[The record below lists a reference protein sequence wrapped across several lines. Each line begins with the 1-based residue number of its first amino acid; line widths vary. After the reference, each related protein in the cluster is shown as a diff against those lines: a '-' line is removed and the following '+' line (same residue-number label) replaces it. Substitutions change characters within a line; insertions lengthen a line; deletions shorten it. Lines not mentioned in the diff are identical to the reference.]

1 MKIFLTITFL
11 ASLSFSSYSQITD
24 TCEYVSENYNLGGL
38 DCSWGVTDA
47 DFTIDSYQ
55 WVNCDNMY
63 SHFIDDTTSQYES
76 SYNGN
81 VAVIIEALGCIDT
94 SFCQDICTWGIEEI
108 EKNTMSKKEVTKII
122 DLRGRES
129 EDEPNRI
136 LIYVYS
142 DGTTEKRFRV
152 E

>member
-1 MKIFLTITFL
+1 MKTILTITIL
-11 ASLSFSSYSQITD
+11 ATLSFSSYSQITD
-24 TCEYVSENYNLGGL
+24 TCEYVSENYSLGGL
-38 DCSWGVTDA
+38 DCAMGILPKG
-47 DFTIDSYQ
+47 FPIDSYQ

-63 SHFIDDTTSQYES
+63 SHFIDDTTSQYQS
-76 SYNGN
+76 SYSGN
-81 VAVIIEALGCIDT
+81 IAVIFEAWGCIDT
-94 SFCQDICTWGIEEI
+94 SYCQEVCQWSVEEI
-108 EKNTMSKKEVTKII
+108 EESTSSKKEVTKII
-122 DLRGRES
+122 DLTGRES